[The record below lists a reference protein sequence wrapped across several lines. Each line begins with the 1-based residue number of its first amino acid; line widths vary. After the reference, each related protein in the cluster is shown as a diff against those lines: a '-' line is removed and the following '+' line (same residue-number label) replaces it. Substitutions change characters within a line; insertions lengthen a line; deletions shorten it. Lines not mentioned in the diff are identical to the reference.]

1 MFEQPSSTTNTTTSS
16 GSGSEPNHYFELGG
30 PRTPA
35 NQSHQTSVIVQP
47 GQHHLHNPQP
57 DTSPLTPCTP
67 YYPTNGYGFPSLF
80 LGTDFLQ
87 QFPQTDITSPLT
99 PNLSSPLTPHPFGPI
114 PGIPTNQLYNRSP
127 FPDFYAA
134 TTSTP
139 MVQYNTG
146 KKSAAGRKPKEEV
159 GFRATDRFE
168 EDNMDDDDDD
178 KKLKRRQR
186 NKEAAA
192 RCRQRRIDLMKEL
205 QDQVNGFKHLNDKKT
220 SDINDL
226 RNKLNSLKNYLEN
239 HDCKLSPEERLNH
252 LRHLAIPPPA
262 QPLPP
267 IHQTQQLHHQL
278 RVQPPRA
285 DSVPYSVKSSHS
297 SSSSEQHSPIEDYK
311 PSIDQLFLPPISS
324 IQKDRSNHNSMP
336 PPPLPASTSSA
347 GMQIITSI
355 PISHAGQ
362 MRHSNGPIPMSRSE
376 NIFAEPELKIPKI
389 ELMDRTLTSLATDD
403 IERPSALPMLSRTP
417 VNHPI
422 NTPSRYQQ
430 TPQNGQGSLFVGGD
444 GIGDFLATNTGL
456 TPSGQPT
463 MNFVSTPTPIQPLP
477 DADLRP
483 L

>member
-1 MFEQPSSTTNTTTSS
+1 MFEQPSSTTSTTTSS
-16 GSGSEPNHYFELGG
+16 GGSGSETNHYFELGA

-35 NQSHQTSVIVQP
+35 NQGHPTSVIVP
-47 GQHHLHNPQP
+47 PRQHHHLNNQHQQN
-57 DTSPLTPCTP
+57 DSSPITPCTP
-67 YYPTNGYGFPSLF
+67 YYPTHGYGFPLF

-87 QFPQTDITSPLT
+87 FPPSDLSSPLT
-99 PNLSSPLTPHPFGPI
+99 PNISSPLTPHPFGQI
-114 PGIPTNQLYNRSP
+114 PGIPTNQLYNRSS

-134 TTSTP
+134 TSSSP
-139 MVQYNTG
+139 MVQYSTG
-146 KKSAAGRKPKEEV
+146 KKSSAGRKPK
-159 GFRATDRFE
+159 E

-205 QDQVNGFKHLNDKKT
+205 QDQVNGFKHLNEKKT
-220 SDINDL
+220 AEANDI
-226 RNKLNSLKNYLEN
+226 RNKLNSLKNYLET
-239 HDCKLSPEERLNH
+239 HDCKLSPEERMNQM
-252 LRHLAIPPPA
+252 RHLTIPQPSQPPP
-262 QPLPP
+262 Q
-267 IHQTQQLHHQL
+267 HHHLHHQL

-285 DSVPYSVKSSHS
+285 DSVPYSVKSGHS

-311 PSIDQLFLPPISS
+311 PSIDQLQLPPISC
-324 IQKDRSNHNSMP
+324 IQQPKDRSHNLMP

-347 GMQIITSI
+347 GMQVITSI
-355 PISHAGQ
+355 PVSH
-362 MRHSNGPIPMSRSE
+362 SVSIPIINRSE
-376 NIFAEPELKIPKI
+376 NIFVEPELKIPKI
-389 ELMDRTLTSLATDD
+389 EMDRTLASLAEDV
-403 IERPSALPMLSRTP
+403 ERPSTLPMLSRTP

-422 NTPSRYQQ
+422 TTPGRIFRFNGEHYQ
-430 TPQNGQGSLFVGGD
+430 TPQGAQGGLFIGGGAD
-444 GIGDFLATNTGL
+444 GSDFLASNTGL